1 MFWFKLSTII
11 LVPHDAIKK
20 KPIVTAQHAKIGQLG
35 RRRCNDS
42 VVAQQL
48 TAAKEHYTR
57 SRLQAHNSAPPD
69 SPMHF

>member
-20 KPIVTAQHAKIGQLG
+20 KPIVTAQHAIIGQLG
-35 RRRCNDS
+35 RRRCKDS

-48 TAAKEHYTR
+48 TAAKARNPATANNFRNLFSFIY
-57 SRLQAHNSAPPD
+57 SCP
-69 SPMHF
+69 